1 MHRGDGSL
9 EDNEAPLRRD
19 SALHLSANK
28 ETRVS
33 NYSFDKAH
41 SHISFTVRHMVFAK
55 VRGEFT
61 SWDGTV
67 EIDEANPARSKIS
80 VNIDAGSIDTHE
92 EKRDGH
98 LKSADFLDVES
109 HKAITFVSTGV
120 ESAGT
125 GKLKLT
131 GDLTIRGTTGSVTLE
146 VEELGRG
153 KDPWGNDRVGYS
165 AHTAIERSAF
175 GLKWNQVLEAGG
187 VLVGEK
193 VEITIDVELI
203 RAKS

>member
-1 MHRGDGSL
+1 M
-9 EDNEAPLRRD
+9 
-19 SALHLSANK
+19 
-28 ETRVS
+28 S

-41 SHISFTVRHMVFAK
+41 SHVAFTVRHMVFAK

-67 EIDEANPARSKIS
+67 TIDDKNPAQSKIS
-80 VNIDAGSIDTHE
+80 VTIDAASIDTHE

-98 LKSADFLDVES
+98 LKSADFLDVEN
-109 HKAITFVSTGV
+109 HKSITFVSTGV
-120 ESAGT
+120 ASAGS

-131 GDLTIRGTTGSVTLE
+131 GDLTIRGTTGPVTLD

-165 AHTAIERSAF
+165 AHTTIERSAF

-193 VEITIDVELI
+193 VEISIDVELI
-203 RAKS
+203 QAKG